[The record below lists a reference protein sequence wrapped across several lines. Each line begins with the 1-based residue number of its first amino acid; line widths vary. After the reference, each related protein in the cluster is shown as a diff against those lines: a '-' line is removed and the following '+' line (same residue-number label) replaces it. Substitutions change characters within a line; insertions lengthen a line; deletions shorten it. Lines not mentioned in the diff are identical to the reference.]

1 MPSDM
6 SEAQRVF
13 HGRSRLYDGLAHV
26 TVDWLPP
33 VVLIT
38 LFAPETEANIQ
49 TLAEGLRA
57 RLPACTS
64 VQLQHRY
71 EQRGPVDVV
80 TGESLA
86 DLEVQESGLKYRLSL
101 GRARNTGLFLDM
113 KNGRQ
118 WVRENCLQKRV
129 LNLFAYTCGF
139 SVAAAAGGAK
149 SVLNVDLSS
158 AALSIGRDNHRL
170 NGETLPGVTFE
181 KLDIFKSFG
190 RLKKR
195 GPFDVL
201 ICDPPTFQKDSV
213 DIVND
218 YPKILRR
225 LDQFMAPDAQLM
237 LCLNAPDLG
246 AEFLVNLVTEFAPRY
261 ELSQSLALPRG
272 YVEEPGKGLKVLVFD
287 EIPLANP
294 TLKG

>member
-181 KLDIFKSFG
+181 KLDIFK
-190 RLKKR
+190 
-195 GPFDVL
+195 
-201 ICDPPTFQKDSV
+201 
-213 DIVND
+213 
-218 YPKILRR
+218 
-225 LDQFMAPDAQLM
+225 
-237 LCLNAPDLG
+237 
-246 AEFLVNLVTEFAPRY
+246 
-261 ELSQSLALPRG
+261 
-272 YVEEPGKGLKVLVFD
+272 
-287 EIPLANP
+287 
-294 TLKG
+294 